1 MNKTLQ
7 VQKDFDQAKVGDIY
21 NLSEDGKSYVYESVE
36 DNSYIDAR
44 TGSTISSKNS
54 YRNEISEAYAEKLL
68 SLGYLSPVEDKQKE
82 YKNVFHEMEHLRDTY
97 IENLKN
103 LDEDYK
109 DQPACVKVEAE
120 TVLSNMIKL
129 CDHLLSLQK

>member
-36 DNSYIDAR
+36 DNSYVDAR

-68 SLGYLSPVEDKQKE
+68 SLGYLSDVEDKQKE

-103 LDEDYK
+103 LDENYK
-109 DQPACVKVEAE
+109 DQPACVKIEAE
-120 TVLSNMIKL
+120 TVLSNLIKL

>member
-36 DNSYIDAR
+36 DNSYVDAR

-54 YRNEISEAYAEKLL
+54 YKNEISEAYAEKLL
-68 SLGYLSPVEDKQKE
+68 SLGYLSAVEDKQKE
-82 YKNVFHEMEHLRDTY
+82 YKNVFHEMERLRNTY

>member
-36 DNSYIDAR
+36 DNSYVDAR

-68 SLGYLSPVEDKQKE
+68 SLGYLSAVEDKQKE
-82 YKNVFHEMEHLRDTY
+82 YKNVFHEMERLRNTY

>member
-7 VQKDFDQAKVGDIY
+7 VQKDFDQARVGDIY

-36 DNSYIDAR
+36 DNSYVDAR

-68 SLGYLSPVEDKQKE
+68 SLGYLSAVEDKQKE

>member
-36 DNSYIDAR
+36 DNSYVDAR

-68 SLGYLSPVEDKQKE
+68 SLGYLSTVEDKQKE

>member
-36 DNSYIDAR
+36 DNSYVDAR

-68 SLGYLSPVEDKQKE
+68 SLGYLSAVEDKQKE

-109 DQPACVKVEAE
+109 DQPACVKIEAE

>member
-7 VQKDFDQAKVGDIY
+7 VQKDFDQARVGDIY

-36 DNSYIDAR
+36 DNSYVDAR

-68 SLGYLSPVEDKQKE
+68 SLGYLSAVEDKQKE

-120 TVLSNMIKL
+120 TVLSNLIKL

>member
-7 VQKDFDQAKVGDIY
+7 VQKDFDQARVGDIY

-36 DNSYIDAR
+36 DNSYVDAR

-68 SLGYLSPVEDKQKE
+68 SLGYLSAVEDKQKE
-82 YKNVFHEMEHLRDTY
+82 YKNVFHEMEHLRDIY

>member
-36 DNSYIDAR
+36 DNSYVDAR

-68 SLGYLSPVEDKQKE
+68 SLGYLSAVEDKQKE

-120 TVLSNMIKL
+120 TVLSNLIKL

>member
-36 DNSYIDAR
+36 DNSYVDAR

-68 SLGYLSPVEDKQKE
+68 SLGYLSAVEDKQKE

-109 DQPACVKVEAE
+109 DQPACVKIEAE
-120 TVLSNMIKL
+120 TVLSNLIKL

>member
-36 DNSYIDAR
+36 DNSYVDAR

-68 SLGYLSPVEDKQKE
+68 SLGYLSVVEDKQKE

>member
-36 DNSYIDAR
+36 DNSYVDAR

-68 SLGYLSPVEDKQKE
+68 SLGYLSAVEDKQKE
-82 YKNVFHEMEHLRDTY
+82 YKNVFHEMEHLMDTY

-120 TVLSNMIKL
+120 TVLSNLIKL

>member
-1 MNKTLQ
+1 M
-7 VQKDFDQAKVGDIY
+7 
-21 NLSEDGKSYVYESVE
+21 SEDGKSYVYESVE
-36 DNSYIDAR
+36 DNSYVDAR

-68 SLGYLSPVEDKQKE
+68 SLGYLSAVEDKQKE

-109 DQPACVKVEAE
+109 DQPACVKIEAE

>member
-36 DNSYIDAR
+36 DNSYVDAR

-68 SLGYLSPVEDKQKE
+68 SLGYLAPVEDKQKE

>member
-36 DNSYIDAR
+36 DNSYVDAR

-68 SLGYLSPVEDKQKE
+68 SLGYLSAVEDKQKE

-120 TVLSNMIKL
+120 TVLSNLIKL
-129 CDHLLSLQK
+129 CDHLLPLQK

>member
-7 VQKDFDQAKVGDIY
+7 VQKDFDQARVGDIY

-36 DNSYIDAR
+36 DNSYVDAR

-68 SLGYLSPVEDKQKE
+68 SLGYLSAVEDKQKE

-109 DQPACVKVEAE
+109 DQPACVKIEAE